1 VCWTEAPEKAKF
13 LRRQRQRWYRGCLET
28 LLIHRGM
35 LGNPRY
41 RAVGLVAL
49 PTMLLF
55 EVAGPVIELSGYL
68 VSLAALLLGA
78 LAPVTFL
85 LFLAIA
91 VLYGQVLTVGAV
103 LLEDVTPNQHP
114 VWAETSRMRRY
125 AWAENLGYRQL
136 LQCWRIAGLW
146 QLVRKTGWGAMER
159 TGLSG

>member
-1 VCWTEAPEKAKF
+1 MCWTEAPEKAKF

-68 VSLAALLLGA
+68 VRDPQS
-78 LAPVTFL
+78 AP
-85 LFLAIA
+85 
-91 VLYGQVLTVGAV
+91 GVGRDQPDAK
-103 LLEDVTPNQHP
+103 
-114 VWAETSRMRRY
+114 
-125 AWAENLGYRQL
+125 
-136 LQCWRIAGLW
+136 
-146 QLVRKTGWGAMER
+146 VRVG
-159 TGLSG
+159 